1 MSIGEPN
8 GRRQPRGEWLQH
20 LVCVMALQIDLNVAV
35 LEQLDLGPVVSVVA
49 PLIADGCLLS
59 QEQHVQFQID
69 YPRELGDPRELSEIP
84 EIRLWFIRLDA
95 AYPWLPILL
104 DWKAG
109 ELARYVAMLVPHQ
122 FHPTEG
128 IQFNP
133 EGLEI
138 WVMAKIFVLQRWF
151 ADQGKEGRS
160 SIKAMAQL
168 LGYELDDALFDL
180 LALPPSAPAPVL
192 PSTAD

>member
-1 MSIGEPN
+1 MPLPTHPLTISITAD
-8 GRRQPRGEWLQH
+8 H
-20 LVCVMALQIDLNVAV
+20 L
-35 LEQLDLGPVVSVVA
+35 ERLDLGPA
-49 PLIADGCLLS
+49 IAVLTRLS
-59 QEQHVQFQID
+59 DPRDPDQTIQFQID
-69 YPRELGDPRELSEIP
+69 FPREPGDPRELSEIP

-122 FHPTEG
+122 FHPSEG

-138 WVMAKIFVLQRWF
+138 WVMAKIFVLQQWF
-151 ADQGKEGRS
+151 KDQDKEGRS
-160 SIKAMAQL
+160 AIKAMAQT
-168 LGYELDDALFDL
+168 LGYELDDGLFDL
-180 LALPPSAPAPVL
+180 IALPPSE
-192 PSTAD
+192 TQT